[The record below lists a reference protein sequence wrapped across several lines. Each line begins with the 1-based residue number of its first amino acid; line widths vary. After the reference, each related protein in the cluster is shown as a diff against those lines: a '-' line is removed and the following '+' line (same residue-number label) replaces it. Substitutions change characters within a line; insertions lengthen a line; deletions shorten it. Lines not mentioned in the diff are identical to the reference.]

1 VTSGGSGD
9 GQTDKTGK
17 SKTNSD
23 GGGTSGEGASGGGG
37 GTGSEA
43 ASTAA
48 ASQPARPWPEDPLLQ
63 PASDAGWDEATHP
76 SRSPSFPAYTPPAAP
91 AAPRAAAAPVRPV
104 EVVPAA
110 PVRSVEVA
118 PVRPTEATLARPVEP
133 TRTAAAKPSAAVT
146 ASPTSAAASPTSA
159 AASPTSAAASPTS
172 AAASPTSAAAAGDE
186 PLLPARYHENDL
198 RSAVGA
204 SPLAEP
210 ARPAKPR
217 KQPAPAS
224 EPRRASD
231 DDDDD
236 DLPGRRR
243 NRKTIVVAGFS
254 IATGLAIA
262 GLVFLGR
269 ANSDRYVL
277 ACEAERAVPQEG
289 RAFPP
294 WGTHGLAGEQW
305 RPLKIAPETRCQPH
319 ETDDPLILERRYL
332 AMVMDQAT
340 ALLTARE
347 VTKLDEAEAL
357 LKQALLLT
365 RPAESEPDKLA
376 TERTEHHKDVER
388 LLGDVTYWRAAA
400 KLHDAA
406 TALADAAKQFDSAAT
421 QHPVHVSDAAAWAGY
436 TRKLA
441 EQLHAGPAGATQAP
455 APPAPAAPATEPVA
469 TRPAAPPGIA
479 LPVEPAGASAEQ
491 PPTAPAPT
499 APAPPDAG
507 VPTGGVLL

>member
-1 VTSGGSGD
+1 MTSGGSGD
-9 GQTDKTGK
+9 DKTGKIGK

-23 GGGTSGEGASGGGG
+23 GGGASNEDASGAGR
-37 GTGSEA
+37 GTRSEA
-43 ASTAA
+43 ASTAG

-63 PASDAGWDEATHP
+63 PASDAGWDDATHP
-76 SRSPSFPAYTPPAAP
+76 SRSPSFPAYTPPAA
-91 AAPRAAAAPVRPV
+91 AAPVRPV
-104 EVVPAA
+104 EVAPARPTEA
-110 PVRSVEVA
+110 TPA
-118 PVRPTEATLARPVEP
+118 RPTEATLARPAEATPVRPVEP
-133 TRTAAAKPSAAVT
+133 TRAAAAKPTAAV
-146 ASPTSAAASPTSA
+146 AASPTSA
-159 AASPTSAAASPTS
+159 AASPTSAAASPKS
-172 AAASPTSAAAAGDE
+172 PAAASDE

-204 SPLAEP
+204 SPLTEP

-217 KQPAPAS
+217 KQHAPAS
-224 EPRRASD
+224 EPRRAAAA

-236 DLPGRRR
+236 DLPGRPR

-254 IATGLAIA
+254 IATGLTIA

-332 AMVMDQAT
+332 AMVMEQAT

-365 RPAESEPDKLA
+365 RPAESEPERLA
-376 TERTEHHKDVER
+376 TERTERHKDVER
-388 LLGDVTYWRAAA
+388 LLGDVTYWRAVA

-441 EQLHAGPAGATQAP
+441 EQLHAGPAGATHAP
-455 APPAPAAPATEPVA
+455 APPAPGAPAAEPVA

-499 APAPPDAG
+499 VPAPTVPAPTAPAPTDAG